1 MAKQK
6 HITLHTLEME
16 DDAMQLF
23 ILFEGIAELSKNIEC
38 ELADRAEYLAVAV
51 RAMAERGAALATEL
65 SERVVTK
72 GKLHGRNR
80 GKLPAVV

>member
-16 DDAMQLF
+16 GDAMQLF
-23 ILFEGIAELSKNIEC
+23 VLFESIAELSKSIEC

-51 RAMAERGAALATEL
+51 RAMAERGAALADEL
-65 SERVVTK
+65 SEKVFTK
-72 GKLHGRNR
+72 SKPHGRNR